1 MTAATTGNSTLPA
14 APTAILLLGGPR
26 FHTVSVRRQYW
37 MDASRTDRNNP
48 RHAERIS
55 YRKTER

>member
-1 MTAATTGNSTLPA
+1 MTFATGWNSTLAA
-14 APTAILLLGGPR
+14 APTADLLPCRPR
-26 FHTVSVRRQYW
+26 FHTVSAQRQYW